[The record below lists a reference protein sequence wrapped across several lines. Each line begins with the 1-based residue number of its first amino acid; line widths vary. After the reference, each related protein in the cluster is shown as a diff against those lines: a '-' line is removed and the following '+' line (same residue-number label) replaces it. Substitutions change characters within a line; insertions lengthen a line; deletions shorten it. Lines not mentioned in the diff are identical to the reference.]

1 MGMCEACPNRAL
13 MNLNRSLGN
22 DEEARR
28 IETAGCN
35 WWWGMN
41 YKHTVTKLEEVRYEC
56 GIRHVGGMIKDQGA
70 LVQEALQTAQ
80 SVRNVVAGGLQSIET
95 AIRIGNS
102 SPLDWSLETPINV
115 REEKLLCKD
124 TAGETS

>member
-70 LVQEALQTAQ
+70 LVEEALQTAN
-80 SVRNVVAGGLQSIET
+80 SHRNVIAEGLNGIAN
-95 AIRIGNS
+95 AIIIGNT
-102 SPLDWSLETPINV
+102 SPPGWISPETSLIV
-115 REEKLLCKD
+115 QEEKLLCEGGD
-124 TAGETS
+124 G